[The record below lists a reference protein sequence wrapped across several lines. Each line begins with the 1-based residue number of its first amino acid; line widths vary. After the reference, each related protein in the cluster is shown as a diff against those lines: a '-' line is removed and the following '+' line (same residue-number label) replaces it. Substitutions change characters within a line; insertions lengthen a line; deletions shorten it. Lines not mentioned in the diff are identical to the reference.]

1 MEISER
7 IKKIIV
13 SEALTASA
21 FADKTGI
28 QRSNVSQLL
37 SGRQNPRFDVLQKI
51 LTAFPRYNAD
61 WLVMGR
67 GDIYRQPV
75 QTSIFD
81 IIGDDGEPVAGS
93 VDLDEP
99 GALEG
104 EFDSSQLQNV
114 PHDSVIPEMQ
124 QEQSA
129 EKEMVTTNSA
139 EDKSGASAS
148 NLSSVLMRAAQRQAE
163 IKQIVVLY
171 SDNTFVA
178 YNKQ

>member
-81 IIGDDGEPVAGS
+81 IIGDDGEPVAGG
-93 VDLDEP
+93 VDLGEP
-99 GALEG
+99 GAAENELG
-104 EFDSSQLQNV
+104 TNPLQNV
-114 PHDSVIPEMQ
+114 PHDSVITETP
-124 QEQSA
+124 QEQSV
-129 EKEMVTTNSA
+129 EKEFVTANSNEA
-139 EDKSGASAS
+139 ESGVPAS
-148 NLSSVLMRAAQRQAE
+148 NLSSVLAQAAQRQAE
-163 IKQIVVLY
+163 IKQVVVLY